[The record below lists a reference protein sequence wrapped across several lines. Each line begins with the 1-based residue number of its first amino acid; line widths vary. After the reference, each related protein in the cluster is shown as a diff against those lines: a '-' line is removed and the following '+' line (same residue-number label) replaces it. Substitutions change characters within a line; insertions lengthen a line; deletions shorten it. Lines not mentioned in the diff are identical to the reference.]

1 MPFKNKQENV
11 PERALLRAIFDA
23 LPSLIFVVD
32 RDVRIQEYNAAAAEL
47 LHADREEVLL
57 QRAGE
62 ILHCIHAA
70 DAPGG
75 CGNSAACRNCV
86 IRSSVVKAF
95 LGNRVVRRRAKIE
108 ISRRRTGSKME
119 MFALVTVS
127 PFSFQ
132 GTPHALLV
140 IEDIS
145 EIADLYRTI
154 RVCPICGKMQDEGQ
168 SWMRIEAYFKNN
180 WDVDCSH
187 NYCPDC
193 FQKEMDKFRAA
204 KDKSDD

>member
-1 MPFKNKQENV
+1 MPSNHEQANLN
-11 PERALLRAIFDA
+11 ERALLRAIFDA

-47 LHADREEVLL
+47 IMAGREAVLR

-62 ILHCIHAA
+62 VLHCIHAT
-70 DAPGG
+70 DVPEG
-75 CGNSAACRNCV
+75 CGKSAECRSCV

-108 ISRRRTGSKME
+108 ISRAGSKTE

-127 PFSFQ
+127 PFSFE
-132 GTPHALLV
+132 GNPHALLV
-140 IEDIS
+140 MEDIS
-145 EIADLYRTI
+145 EVADLYRTI
-154 RVCPICGKMQDEGQ
+154 RVCPVCGKMQDEGK
-168 SWMRIEAYFKNN
+168 SWMRIESYFKNC

-193 FQKEMDKFRAA
+193 FQKEMEKFRTE
-204 KDKSDD
+204 KNTPED